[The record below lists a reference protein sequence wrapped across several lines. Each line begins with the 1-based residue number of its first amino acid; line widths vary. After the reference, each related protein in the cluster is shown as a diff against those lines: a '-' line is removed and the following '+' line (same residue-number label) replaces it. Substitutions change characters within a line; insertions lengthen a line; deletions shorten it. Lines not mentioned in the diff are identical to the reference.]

1 MKAVFCLVVHTN
13 KNIVRLALE
22 NDTTMLALPWFAFFF
37 HPTSVSLAES

>member
-1 MKAVFCLVVHTN
+1 MKAVFCFVVHTK

-22 NDTTMLALPWFAFFF
+22 DDATILALPWFAFFF